1 MIPKWAK
8 DLYHAA
14 RVRAAK
20 KGVPFT
26 LTQTDL
32 AALVDAANGC
42 CALSKIPF
50 EFDKQGHRVKR
61 PFAPSMDRIDHR
73 QGYIPG
79 NVRFVCVAANVAMN
93 VWGESALRR
102 LAEGICGLT
111 DRLGVWSPAIPGMG
125 TAVRKTADGR
135 CSYQARV
142 MVDGRYLSFG
152 SYRNR
157 MDAFARVKEIK
168 QAIASGVDPYSLLSK
183 GSKAK
188 ISSLRLHTDFGTTQ

>member
-32 AALVDAANGC
+32 AALVNAANGC

-93 VWGESALRR
+93 VWGEAALRR
-102 LAEGICGLT
+102 LADGLCGYT
-111 DRLGVWSPAIPGMG
+111 DQAGVWAPAPAKAG
-125 TAVRKTADGR
+125 TAVRKLKDGR

-142 MVDGRYLSFG
+142 YLDGKWRYFG
-152 SYRNR
+152 SFKTRAEAAARSALARDQHASNCTAVAP
-157 MDAFARVKEIK
+157 AFEAT
-168 QAIASGVDPYSLLSK
+168 SLSN
-183 GSKAK
+183 
-188 ISSLRLHTDFGTTQ
+188 

>member
-20 KGVPFT
+20 KGVPFSI
-26 LTQTDL
+26 TQDDL
-32 AALVDAANGC
+32 AALVDAANGRC
-42 CALSKIPF
+42 TISSIPF

-73 QGYIPG
+73 QGYVHG

-93 VWGESALRR
+93 VWGEAALRR
-102 LAEGICGLT
+102 LAEGICGYSNIA
-111 DRLGVWSPAIPGMG
+111 GVYAPAPIGAG
-125 TAVRKTADGR
+125 TAVRRLKDGR

-142 MVDGRYLSFG
+142 RLNGKWHYFG
-152 SYRNR
+152 SFKTRSEAAAR
-157 MDAFARVKEIK
+157 SAEARKDFALELHRVSEP
-168 QAIASGVDPYSLLSK
+168 QN
-183 GSKAK
+183 
-188 ISSLRLHTDFGTTQ
+188 

>member
-20 KGVPFT
+20 KRVPFT
-26 LTQTDL
+26 ITQTDL
-32 AALVDAANGC
+32 AAMVDAANGRC
-42 CALSKIPF
+42 TISSIPF

-61 PFAPSMDRIDHR
+61 PFAPSMDRIDHK

-102 LAEGICGLT
+102 LAEGMCGISKAS
-111 DRLGVWSPAIPGMG
+111 GVWAPPIPKAG
-125 TAVRKTADGR
+125 TVVRRNPGGR

-142 MVDGRYLSFG
+142 WVAARYLSFG
-152 SYRNR
+152 SYPTRAAAA
-157 MDAFARVKEIK
+157 DRVREVKA
-168 QAIASGVDPYSLLSK
+168 AIAAGTSFLDLLSK
-183 GSKAK
+183 ASRAR
-188 ISSLRLHTDFGTTQ
+188 ISSLGLHTESAASQ